1 MCILSKTA
9 ARSPLSNR
17 GCAVPPDGACQ
28 GNDPVGV
35 APTSIDGH
43 SSRVLSRIV
52 GLPQVRRV
60 AYLRLLSGDGFTV
73 FTRILCT
80 IKFEQ
85 LEEKSS
91 SARSVMTL
99 WSFRYDAAVY

>member
-9 ARSPLSNR
+9 ARSPLNNR
-17 GCAVPPDGACQ
+17 GCAVPPGSACQ

-35 APTSIDGH
+35 AH
-43 SSRVLSRIV
+43 SHSRALLQSAFTRCRF
-52 GLPQVRRV
+52 PQVRRM